1 MARDLPPLIAMRA
14 FEAAARH
21 GSFTQAAE
29 ELHITPAA
37 VSQQVRHLEE
47 RLDVSLFLRR
57 PRGIALTAVG
67 RDYAQALGPALDQIA
82 AATRQAR
89 GADRG
94 GRLTIATT
102 PSFAA
107 KWLVHRMAG
116 FQALQPDLD
125 VRLSS
130 SNALTNFGEDD
141 IDVAVRFGGGGWPG
155 VSATRLMTTELF
167 PVCSPA
173 LLRGPRPLKQ
183 PEDLQHHTMLRLMS
197 PEWIKWLKAAGLEA
211 LAQRRGPQF
220 SDAGLMMQAAIEG
233 QGVAL
238 GQRVLVADD
247 LAAGRLVEPF
257 DLRVPSDGA
266 YYLVTPPG
274 AEARPKV
281 KAFCDWLETE
291 ARKAQTDAL

>member
-37 VSQQVRHLEE
+37 VSQQVRHLED
-47 RLDVSLFLRR
+47 RLDVGLFLRR

-141 IDVAVRFGGGGWPG
+141 IDVAVRFGGGSWPG

-173 LLRGPRPLKQ
+173 LLHGPRPLKQ

-197 PEWIKWLKAAGLEA
+197 PEWIKWLKAAGLET

-238 GQRVLVADD
+238 GQWVLVADD

-281 KAFCDWLETE
+281 KVFCDWLETE
-291 ARKAQTDAL
+291 ARKVQTDVL